1 MSHFVDEITRLRE
14 ALGLRA
20 VHLYGHSWGTN
31 VAVDYML
38 RKPAGV
44 RSVTLAGA
52 LLDATRYHDDVAPLV
67 AALPDSVQSALIVN
81 ERNGTTGSAAY
92 QHAFMYF
99 LQQYHIRRQPWSADV
114 DSSVAHV
121 NARMNEYLY
130 GPGVIDVG
138 GAMRS
143 YRRGAELRAITVPTL
158 FTIGRYD
165 YTSAESARYY
175 QSLIPGSRVVVF
187 EASGHLTMHDEPDR
201 YLSVIRSFLASVE
214 R

>member
-1 MSHFVDEITRLRE
+1 RRRRIQIASPHCGARHCSPVSLTPRDSSTRSNGQPPSVSRGPPGIRSASDGSISRGGARASPPSCAKSVSTIGSSPRRTEDDPGDTTLWRMSHFVDEITRLRE

-81 ERNGTTGSAAY
+81 ERN
-92 QHAFMYF
+92 
-99 LQQYHIRRQPWSADV
+99 
-114 DSSVAHV
+114 
-121 NARMNEYLY
+121 
-130 GPGVIDVG
+130 
-138 GAMRS
+138 
-143 YRRGAELRAITVPTL
+143 
-158 FTIGRYD
+158 
-165 YTSAESARYY
+165 
-175 QSLIPGSRVVVF
+175 
-187 EASGHLTMHDEPDR
+187 
-201 YLSVIRSFLASVE
+201 
-214 R
+214 